1 MQMKKNILIW
11 FGGMMV
17 FTLMLTSC
25 SLLNT
30 GTGTSTNAIT
40 IKSVTFAESINSSH
54 QAVNPKA
61 QFKPTDTI
69 YASVDVS
76 GRPTTGLLNGK
87 FYYGD
92 QFLSEATLDFAVAD
106 SSVLFSL
113 GTETYTNFNL
123 APSNP
128 WPVGSGYH
136 LDLYI
141 NGVKANSYPYE
152 VIQ

>member
-1 MQMKKNILIW
+1 MKKNIFIW
-11 FGGMMV
+11 LGAMV
-17 FTLMLTSC
+17 VFALMLTSC
-25 SLLNT
+25 SLLNPAT
-30 GTGTSTNAIT
+30 NTSTNTIT
-40 IKSVTFAESINSSH
+40 IKSVTFAENLNSSY
-54 QAVNPKA
+54 QAVNPKT
-61 QFKPTDTI
+61 QFKTTDTI

-92 QFLSEATLDFAVAD
+92 QLISEATVDFAVAN
-106 SSVLFSL
+106 SGVLFSI
-113 GTETYTNFNL
+113 GTETYAGFNL

-136 LDLYI
+136 LDLYV
-141 NGVKANSYPYE
+141 NGVKAGSYAYE

>member
-1 MQMKKNILIW
+1 MKKNIIIW
-11 FGGMMV
+11 LGSMMV
-17 FTLMLTSC
+17 IALMLTSC

-30 GTGTSTNAIT
+30 VTGTSTNTIT
-40 IKSVTFAESINSSH
+40 IKSVTFAESLNSSY
-54 QAVNPKA
+54 QAVNPKT
-61 QFKPTDTI
+61 QFKTTDTI

-92 QFLSEATLDFAVAD
+92 QLISEVTLDFAVAN
-106 SSVLFSL
+106 SSVLVSI
-113 GTETYTNFNL
+113 GTETYAGFNL
-123 APSNP
+123 VPSTP